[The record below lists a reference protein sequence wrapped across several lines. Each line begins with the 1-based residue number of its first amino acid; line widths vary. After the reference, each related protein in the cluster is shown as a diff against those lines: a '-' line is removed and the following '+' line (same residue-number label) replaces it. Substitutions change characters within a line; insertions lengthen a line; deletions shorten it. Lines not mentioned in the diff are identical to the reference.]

1 MRTKI
6 LIQVAKISLIVLL
19 LLDTIAYSQCVNGA
33 VRPAD
38 NFIVNTYSPRCN
50 NGTDGELRF
59 SNLYST
65 VGTNDFTNQQYSVR
79 ILNGPNGSSVY
90 SIPLNS
96 SNYTV
101 TGLSAGV
108 YTVDIIDQCGGNSAD
123 RVVTIQNPPANIPII
138 NTNVVL
144 KDKFTDTSL
153 IGCGNVFK
161 FRLKTMSGTTTG
173 NVTYVFTNNLGAS
186 LTFINPIQ
194 QSANPNFTGFVIDI
208 NIPQDFFNGA
218 NLNYTGYNSCG
229 AITGGVLELP
239 VDQTIIFDTP
249 KIVSVSNPVD
259 QCLIGYDVK
268 FFRINVVNPVQISV
282 EELNNPGAIPL
293 DINNQPIVAQQVN
306 LTHLNATPL
315 GGSTPVSLGLRFDVD
330 YVITLV
336 DACGLTY
343 QKNIKQESVPFA
355 PQISCSNGASVIDYA
370 GYFDDVTFL
379 NFNEL
384 PISSLAVPPLTITFN
399 SGPNTY
405 STQSGTGSQVTS
417 SAIGYPFSTII
428 TTPNVPSL
436 LSNDGVKSFPA
447 GTYNFTV
454 TDACGKTSTFDY
466 TATCLRN
473 SAISHTMNYC
483 GPITSMVQV
492 MISIPAVLTNTYA
505 AIYKSDG
512 TVVISGIIGNGAP
525 FNYSSANG
533 GTLNVNLQNNETYYF
548 RYGGMISQN
557 ALSQPD
563 QLGGVNGLPRLS
575 GGYLYEYQFSVDLNP
590 FYFTS
595 IDACDTSVNMVATGG
610 KAPYTYTL
618 FDVAG
623 TTQLTSYQ
631 SSSSFTGLVP
641 GTTYTA
647 KAKDD
652 CGREFTQQF
661 YVYLAPN
668 PTIASLVQP
677 TCQSSI
683 GAVTFGSLPAN
694 WSITEMN
701 SGTVYTGTTAT
712 YTISNLQAGTYN
724 YIFKDVNTN
733 CANQIALPIS
743 IVAYTN
749 CPIATNDVVL
759 YSGGSVSTINATLN
773 DIQGAQVNPT
783 TIRLIAPSIATDLVF
798 CSTGQ
803 VIGFEIPNEGGW
815 AVDIVSGVVTF
826 TPLVNFA
833 GIPSNVSY
841 NVKDF
846 NGNVSNEAVIS
857 FDLLPIAVDDTSYY
871 AVGTAVT
878 INVVLNDT
886 LGDVVNP
893 QTVAFVAPT
902 SPSGIVTTPLSMVV
916 PGEGSWSIDAV
927 SGAVTFVPQAGFYGT
942 PTPKNYQV
950 SDLQG
955 NVSNQAVITL
965 NSQCELEV
973 TCPNFGITT
982 VQCYTE
988 IPTATTLTIAAF
1000 EQLGDNSGTI
1010 GDTSCGNVVIT
1021 ATNSDFTGCN
1031 SDVVRTYTISVYA
1044 DTNLNGLKDVNENA
1058 VLSTITC
1065 AQVFH
1070 VNDTVAPVFSSVL
1083 PADVVVECNAIPAV
1097 ETLQATDNCGV
1108 VTVVSQDQMVLG
1120 TCNNSYAI
1128 VRSWIATDD
1137 CGNSVS
1143 HVQNITVQDTTSPVF
1158 TFNVPSELTI
1168 ENGEAIPT
1176 YTVTAIDNCGV
1187 ATISYEEETIQG
1199 SCSGNYEIVR
1209 YWTATD
1215 SCGNAEMISQV
1226 ITIVDTTAPVFSEN
1240 LQEVIYVDCGSIPV
1254 APQLNATDTTSEVTI
1269 TFEETKEQGDCVS
1282 MSRIIRKWTA
1292 EDACGN
1298 SSTFTQVL
1306 NMACEITIFNALTPN
1321 NDGKNDVFYLEGIEC
1336 YPNNSVEIF
1345 NRYGAKIFEV
1355 KGYDNVS
1362 NVFTGK
1368 SGAEWNVSGDV
1379 LPTGT
1384 YFYIIKYDFVIEN
1397 LGERKDVQK
1406 TGYLY
1411 VNNN

>member
-6 LIQVAKISLIVLL
+6 LILVAKISLIVLL
-19 LLDTIAYSQCVNGA
+19 LLNTAVYSQCVNGS

-79 ILNGPNGSSVY
+79 ILSGPNGSSVNP
-90 SIPLNS
+90 IPLNS
-96 SNYTV
+96 SNYTI

-123 RVVTIQNPPANIPII
+123 RVVTIYNTLPNIPSILTTLTQVDKYSTANNCGDII
-138 NTNVVL
+138 
-144 KDKFTDTSL
+144 
-153 IGCGNVFK
+153 K
-161 FRLKTMSGTTTG
+161 FRLATNSGTTTG
-173 NVTYVFTNNLGAS
+173 NVTYIFENNLGQS
-186 LTFINPIQ
+186 LTFINPIAQ
-194 QSANPNFTGFVIDI
+194 TSNYAFNQFRIDI
-208 NIPQDFFNGA
+208 NIPVSFFNGDIIT
-218 NLNYTGYNSCG
+218 YTGFNNCG
-229 AITGGVLELP
+229 AITGGSLLLP
-239 VDQTIIFDTP
+239 SSQDIVFDTP
-249 KIVSVSNPVD
+249 RIVSVGSSSD
-259 QCLIGYDVK
+259 MCSLGYDVK
-268 FFRINVVNPVQISV
+268 MFRVNVTNPVQISV
-282 EELNNPGAIPL
+282 SEASNPGGVAL
-293 DINNQPIVAQQVN
+293 DINNLPILTQTVN
-306 LTHLNATPL
+306 LTHLNAVQM
-315 GGSTPVSLGLRFDVD
+315 GGSVPVSLGLKFDID
-330 YVITLV
+330 YVLTMV
-336 DACGLTY
+336 DACGVTF
-343 QKNIKQESVPFA
+343 QKTITQESVPFQ
-355 PQISCSNGASVIDYA
+355 PTISCHSSIWTGDNVF
-370 GYFDDVTFL
+370 FDDITFL
-379 NFNEL
+379 NLNEL
-384 PISSLAVPPLTITFN
+384 PISSLAIAPLTITFN
-399 SGPNTY
+399 SGPTNY
-405 STQSGTGSQVTS
+405 LTQSGTGAVVS
-417 SAIGYPFSTII
+417 SAVINYPFT
-428 TTPNVPSL
+428 TTVNTPNISSPLVV
-436 LSNDGVKSFPA
+436 DAVKSFPP

-454 TDACGKTSTFDY
+454 TDVCGKSSTFDY
-466 TATCLRN
+466 TTSCSRSLE
-473 SAISHTMNYC
+473 ITHTLDYC
-483 GPITSMVQV
+483 GLVTEDVTV
-492 MISIPAVLTNTYA
+492 YLRVPAVLANTSA
-505 AIYKSDG
+505 AVYRADG
-512 TVVISGIIGNGAP
+512 TLVMSGIIGYGAP
-525 FNYSSANG
+525 FNYTAVPG
-533 GTLNVNLQNNETYYF
+533 GYQVSFSLPNDQTYYF
-548 RYGGMISQN
+548 RYGGVILHNTPMFPPQF
-557 ALSQPD
+557 
-563 QLGGVNGLPRLS
+563 GGLNGTPRLV

-590 FYFTS
+590 FYFAS

-618 FDVAG
+618 LDVAG
-623 TTQLTSYQ
+623 TTQLTAYQ

-677 TCQSSI
+677 TCQSST
-683 GAVTFGSLPAN
+683 GAVTFSGLPAN

-701 SGTVYTGTTAT
+701 SGTIYTGTTST
-712 YTISNLQAGTYN
+712 YTISNLQVGTYN

-733 CANQIALPIS
+733 CANQVALPVS

-759 YSGGSVSTINATLN
+759 YTSGSVSTINVTSN

-783 TIRLIAPSIATDLVF
+783 TIRLIAPSVATDLVF

-803 VIGFEIPNEGGW
+803 VIGFKIPNEGDW
-815 AVDIVSGVVTF
+815 TADIVSGIVTF
-826 TPLVNFA
+826 TPFVNFV

-846 NGNVSNEAVIS
+846 NENLSNEAVIS
-857 FDLLPIAVDDTSYY
+857 FDLLPIAVDDTAYY
-871 AVGTAVT
+871 AVGTAIT
-878 INVVLNDT
+878 INVVSNDT

-893 QTVAFVAPT
+893 QTVAFIAPT

-927 SGAVTFVPQAGFYGT
+927 SGVVTFVPQAGFYGT

-955 NVSNQAVITL
+955 NVSNQAIITL

-973 TCPNFGITT
+973 TCPNFEITT
-982 VQCYTE
+982 VQCYAE

-1000 EQLGDNSGTI
+1000 EQLGDSSGTI
-1010 GDTSCGNVVIT
+1010 GNTSCGNVVIT
-1021 ATNSDFTGCN
+1021 ATNSGFAGCN

-1065 AQVFH
+1065 SQVFH
-1070 VNDTVAPVFSSVL
+1070 VNDTIAPVFSSVL
-1083 PADVVVECNAIPAV
+1083 PADVVVECNAVPSV

-1108 VTVVSQDQMVLG
+1108 VTVVSQDQIVLG
-1120 TCNNSYAI
+1120 SCNNSYTI
-1128 VRSWIATDD
+1128 VRSWMATDD

-1321 NDGKNDVFYLEGIEC
+1321 NDGKNDIFYLEGIEC

-1345 NRYGAKIFEV
+1345 NRYGAKIYEV